1 MLMPMVLATG
11 DGSTASTLTTFESH
25 RYLPGQISHDR
36 NHRRKVKVTVEKDV
50 DDDST
55 NGYNTK
61 TVTVERNVDD
71 DSTDG
76 STTGKTSSHTKTKAS
91 VSSPYAIPSDISAA
105 AASTTTTAATASAT
119 AEKSSSNRKHHPN
132 STATDDVISGDHDDD
147 ASPSNGTTP
156 IGDMMDVLNAN
167 MDQDANETGTNG
179 FGGKIVLPPE
189 HEPSETWIVAMVT
202 LFSSMAIS
210 LCITT
215 AIRRWRK
222 NQRRTGY
229 QEVNNIVV

>member
-1 MLMPMVLATG
+1 MPMVLATG
-11 DGSTASTLTTFESH
+11 DGSTSSTLTNFESH
-25 RYLPGQISHDR
+25 RYVPGQISYDR
-36 NHRRKVKVTVEKDV
+36 NHRRKVKVTVEKEV

-91 VSSPYAIPSDISAA
+91 ASSPYAIPSDISAA
-105 AASTTTTAATASAT
+105 TSTTTAAAAT
-119 AEKSSSNRKHHPN
+119 TTEKSSKRKHHQN
-132 STATDDVISGDHDDD
+132 SNATDVVISRDKDDD
-147 ASPSNGTTP
+147 ANPSNGTTP

-167 MDQDANETGTNG
+167 MDNDINETETNG

-189 HEPSETWIVAMVT
+189 HEPSETWIVAIVT
-202 LFSSMAIS
+202 LFSSMAVS

-222 NQRRTGY
+222 NHRRTGY